1 MKPLL
6 VAALLLGSASG
17 TLLAQ
22 SAADT
27 PVTGA
32 GVVRATAVVN
42 DVFVA
47 RTRSAGAVGG
57 ADWVAYLMARLG
69 VHPIP
74 ALPGFTVTVDTTD
87 IQMSSRIAD
96 LPPETRA
103 ELGPLVGF
111 LDPSTP
117 VAGTIMLQSAGPEAV
132 RFHLDQ
138 VSLNGFAIPE
148 AFLQSWLAD
157 VGRRYP
163 ALGRTGRD
171 LLVQIPAGGTV
182 TLGSDSLH
190 LALP

>member
-1 MKPLL
+1 M
-6 VAALLLGSASG
+6 A
-17 TLLAQ
+17 LAQ

-32 GVVRATAVVN
+32 GVVRATAVVD

-47 RTRSAGAVGG
+47 RTHASGAIGG

-69 VHPIP
+69 IHPIP
-74 ALPGFTVTVDTTD
+74 ALPGFVVTVDSTQ
-87 IQMSSRIAD
+87 IQMTSRIAD
-96 LPPETRA
+96 LPRETRT

-117 VAGTIMLQSAGPEAV
+117 IAGTITLQSVGPEAV

-163 ALGRTGRD
+163 VLGRSGRD
-171 LLVQIPAGGTV
+171 LLVQIPAGGRV
-182 TLGSDSLH
+182 TLGPDSLH